1 MKSALKSIWK
11 LGLIYALL
19 TPVMCYLEVAYVAGG
34 MSMVKPL
41 IVLPI
46 IFFVMTLVSLSVY
59 HYVQKN
65 QPKYITLFHMANNVV
80 RLLITLVL
88 ALVYLF
94 LILQECRG
102 LFTINLLI
110 FYLVALFF
118 TSVHFIVCERKQKHS
133 SSN

>member
-19 TPVMCYLEVAYVAGG
+19 APIMCYLEVAYVAGG

-59 HYVQKN
+59 HYVQEN

>member
-59 HYVQKN
+59 HYVQEN

-88 ALVYLF
+88 ALMYLF

>member
-34 MSMVKPL
+34 MSVVKPL

-59 HYVQKN
+59 HYVQEN

-110 FYLVALFF
+110 FYLVALSF
-118 TSVHFIVCERKQKHS
+118 TSLHFIVCERQQKHS

>member
-59 HYVQKN
+59 HYVQEN

-88 ALVYLF
+88 ALVYLL

>member
-11 LGLIYALL
+11 LGLVYALL

-34 MSMVKPL
+34 MSMVTPL

-59 HYVQKN
+59 HYVQEN

>member
-1 MKSALKSIWK
+1 M
-11 LGLIYALL
+11 GLIYALL
-19 TPVMCYLEVAYVAGG
+19 TPIMCYLEVAYVAGG

-59 HYVQKN
+59 HYVQEN

-88 ALVYLF
+88 ALMYLF

>member
-19 TPVMCYLEVAYVAGG
+19 TPIMCYLEVAYVAGG

-59 HYVQKN
+59 HYVQEN

-118 TSVHFIVCERKQKHS
+118 TSLHFIVCERKQKHS

>member
-59 HYVQKN
+59 HYVQEN

>member
-59 HYVQKN
+59 HYVQEN
-65 QPKYITLFHMANNVV
+65 QPKYITLFYMANNVV

>member
-46 IFFVMTLVSLSVY
+46 IFFVMTFVSLSVY
-59 HYVQKN
+59 HYVQEN

>member
-19 TPVMCYLEVAYVAGG
+19 TPIMCYLEVAYVAGG
-34 MSMVKPL
+34 MSMAKPL

-59 HYVQKN
+59 HYVQEN

-88 ALVYLF
+88 ELVYLF

>member
-19 TPVMCYLEVAYVAGG
+19 TPIMCYLEVAYVAGG
-34 MSMVKPL
+34 LSMVKPL

-46 IFFVMTLVSLSVY
+46 IFFAVTLVSLSAY
-59 HYVQKN
+59 HYVQEHKS
-65 QPKYITLFHMANNVV
+65 KYITLFHMVNNVV

-88 ALVYLF
+88 ALMYFFIIPPEQRV
-94 LILQECRG
+94 

-110 FYLVALFF
+110 FYLVALSF
-118 TSVHFIVCERKQKHS
+118 TSVHFIVCERKQKKS

>member
-1 MKSALKSIWK
+1 MKSSLKSIWK

-59 HYVQKN
+59 HYVQEN
-65 QPKYITLFHMANNVV
+65 QPKSITLFHMANNVV

-94 LILQECRG
+94 LILQDCRG

>member
-11 LGLIYALL
+11 LGLVYALL

-59 HYVQKN
+59 HYVQEN

>member
-19 TPVMCYLEVAYVAGG
+19 TPIMCYLEVAYVAGG
-34 MSMVKPL
+34 MSMVTPL

-59 HYVQKN
+59 HYVQEN

-94 LILQECRG
+94 IILPECRG

-118 TSVHFIVCERKQKHS
+118 TSLHFIVCERKQKHS

>member
-19 TPVMCYLEVAYVAGG
+19 TPVMCYFEVAYVAGG

-41 IVLPI
+41 IVLPT

-59 HYVQKN
+59 HYVQENK
-65 QPKYITLFHMANNVV
+65 PKYLTLFHMVNNVA

-102 LFTINLLI
+102 LFIINLLI

>member
-34 MSMVKPL
+34 MIMVKPL

-59 HYVQKN
+59 HYVQEN

>member
-19 TPVMCYLEVAYVAGG
+19 TPLMCYLEVAYVAGG

-59 HYVQKN
+59 HYVQEN
-65 QPKYITLFHMANNVV
+65 QPKYITLFHMANNVI

-118 TSVHFIVCERKQKHS
+118 TSLHFIVCERKQKHS

>member
-46 IFFVMTLVSLSVY
+46 IFFLMTFVSLSVY
-59 HYVQKN
+59 HYVQEN

>member
-19 TPVMCYLEVAYVAGG
+19 TPVMCYLEVAYVVGG

-59 HYVQKN
+59 HYVQEN

-88 ALVYLF
+88 ALVYLL

>member
-19 TPVMCYLEVAYVAGG
+19 TPLMCYLEVAYVAGG

-59 HYVQKN
+59 HYVQEN
-65 QPKYITLFHMANNVV
+65 QPKYITLFHMVNNVV

-88 ALVYLF
+88 ALMYFFIIPPEQRV
-94 LILQECRG
+94 

-110 FYLVALFF
+110 FYLVALSF

>member
-59 HYVQKN
+59 HYVQEN

-118 TSVHFIVCERKQKHS
+118 TSLHFIVCERKQKHS

>member
-19 TPVMCYLEVAYVAGG
+19 TPIICYLEVAYVAGG
-34 MSMVKPL
+34 MSMVTPL

-46 IFFVMTLVSLSVY
+46 IFFVVTLVSLSAY
-59 HYVQKN
+59 HYVQENK
-65 QPKYITLFHMANNVV
+65 PKYLTLFHMVNNVA
-80 RLLITLVL
+80 RLLITLVV
-88 ALVYLF
+88 ALIYLIF
-94 LILQECRG
+94 ILQEHRV

-110 FYLVALFF
+110 FYFIALLF
-118 TSVHFIVCERKQKHS
+118 TSIHFVVCERKQKKS